1 MNKPES
7 AEIERPFPGYPVCH
21 RYAAIGSIEEARH
34 RLCRM
39 LDRGE
44 ALGVVMGPPG
54 TGKTLLCQK
63 IASLYRHSH
72 AIVALGDIRV
82 SSRLGLIQQVL
93 FHLGKPH
100 QGADESSLHLALVQA
115 LTQTADERRS
125 LLLIIDEAQMLS
137 SELLDEVR
145 MMTNFVRQG
154 RPLVQTLLV
163 GGPRLE
169 DSLADPQLES
179 LTQRIAVRCYLH
191 PMNHAEADAYIRGAL
206 ATLPLSID
214 PQAITLVHHASGG
227 IPRLINQLMDQA
239 IEFAHASGK
248 LQLDE
253 TCVQLAWAELQQL
266 PSPVLD
272 AELRPQTAAVEFGEL
287 DELVEPSQP
296 EPNQPLAM
304 HSSEGAADTPG
315 ESDAPAPAAMSLQP
329 AADDHEPVAS
339 ELEPVAAELTAD
351 RVEGDQPLT
360 PYANIASI
368 LEATSIDCLSHAA
381 ADCCN
386 SVTDS
391 TPAAE
396 ELFGSG
402 FEQEL
407 PLETVAGQAGP
418 IAADPAALEWS
429 LHEEIR
435 RLSATVGAAR
445 SNRSQCELSAAESVE
460 LPPQALHNTP
470 VPSAAPAG
478 DVPEELLSPLA
489 VVWSDEE
496 VAELAGD
503 DRDLLVI
510 EDDVALLAEP
520 RGSVVASGALRKPTR
535 EIEQNYQNLFSRLR
549 RGQ

>member
-1 MNKPES
+1 MNKPEP
-7 AEIERPFPGYPVCH
+7 ADMDRPFPGFPVCS
-21 RYAAIGSIEEARH
+21 RYAAIGSIEESRQ
-34 RLCRM
+34 RVCRM

-100 QGADESSLHLALVQA
+100 QGADEGSLHLALVQS
-115 LTQTADERRS
+115 LTQTVDGPRP

-145 MMTNFVRQG
+145 MMTNLVRHG
-154 RPLVQTLLV
+154 RPVVQTLLV

-169 DSLADPQLES
+169 DTLADPQLES

-191 PMNHAEADAYIRGAL
+191 PMNHAEADRYIRSAMSVMAL
-206 ATLPLSID
+206 PVD
-214 PQAITLVHHASGG
+214 PQAISLVHHASAG

-239 IEFAHASGK
+239 IEFARSTGK
-248 LQLDE
+248 SRLDDA
-253 TCVQLAWAELQQL
+253 CVQMAWAELQQL

-272 AELRPQTAAVEFGEL
+272 AELRPQGAAVEFGEL
-287 DELVEPSQP
+287 DEHIEQAQSPPATTHPNPAEQTSNSPAEVSDTTPSP
-296 EPNQPLAM
+296 ANRSPVDDE
-304 HSSEGAADTPG
+304 HESVAD
-315 ESDAPAPAAMSLQP
+315 EL
-329 AADDHEPVAS
+329 ADDVVTGEQTLS
-339 ELEPVAAELTAD
+339 
-351 RVEGDQPLT
+351 

-368 LEATSIDCLSHAA
+368 LEATSIDCLS
-381 ADCCN
+381 
-386 SVTDS
+386 DS

-396 ELFGSG
+396 DLFGND
-402 FEQEL
+402 FDQEL
-407 PLETVAGQAGP
+407 PLEMVASQTS
-418 IAADPAALEWS
+418 AAAPDPAELELS

-435 RLSATVGAAR
+435 RLSATAGAAR
-445 SNRSQCELSAAESVE
+445 SDRGRLEPTVGESPE
-460 LPPQALHNTP
+460 LPSQDAHRTPAHNVSP
-470 VPSAAPAG
+470 AA

-489 VVWSDEE
+489 VVWSDED
-496 VAELAGD
+496 VTELAGD

-510 EDDVALLAEP
+510 EDDVSMLVDPP
-520 RGSVVASGALRKPTR
+520 RGSVVASGAMRKPTQ